1 MALPHVNYLAVLVS
15 GIAIFM
21 LGGLWYSPVL
31 FAKPWVRLM
40 GKTEEEL
47 RAQAKAGGAG
57 SYFQVFLCGLVTAL
71 VMAIILAHVPNL
83 TVGCA
88 ICVAALCW
96 LGFAAATSYGSGLFS
111 GHPFGLWLINS
122 GYNLVAFV
130 VAAII
135 LALWR

>member
-1 MALPHVNYLAVLVS
+1 MEVHHHIHHLAVLVS

-40 GKTEEEL
+40 GKTDEEL
-47 RAQAKAGGAG
+47 RAKAGGAG
-57 SYFQVFLCGLVTAL
+57 SYVLVFLCGLVTAL
-71 VMAIILAHVPNL
+71 VMAMVLTHLAIVTISGAII
-83 TVGCA
+83 
-88 ICVAALCW
+88 VAFFCW

-111 GHPFGLWLINS
+111 GQPFALWMINS

-130 VAAII
+130 IAAII
-135 LALWR
+135 LILWR